1 MGLTTKEVLELI
13 RAGYTKAEIDAMVAP
28 EGTPAPEQGTAGK
41 QTPES
46 SGENKPDSENSAD
59 RGENSGAEPKPENR
73 LKSDSGVQVQSE
85 VEKLVSALGMKLD
98 TLTRAV
104 VGRNIGGIEGHT
116 PTPEETAESIVAR
129 IINPHINETEGGK

>member
-28 EGTPAPEQGTAGK
+28 EGTPAPEQRTAEK
-41 QTPES
+41 QTAES
-46 SGENKPDSENSAD
+46 SAENKPDSVSPAD

-73 LKSDSGVQVQSE
+73 PKSDSGVQVQSE
-85 VEKLVSALGMKLD
+85 VEKLVGALGMKLD

-104 VGRNIGGIEGHT
+104 VGRNIGGIEGT
-116 PTPEETAESIVAR
+116 PMQETAESIVAR

>member
-1 MGLTTKEVLELI
+1 MGLTTKEILELI

-28 EGTPAPEQGTAGK
+28 EGTPTPEQGTAEK
-41 QTPES
+41 QTAEP

-59 RGENSGAEPKPENR
+59 RGENSGDGNKPENR
-73 LKSDSGVQVQSE
+73 PDSGSGRVETE
-85 VEKLVSALGMKLD
+85 VEKLVGALGIKLD

-129 IINPHINETEGGK
+129 IINPHINETKGGE

>member
-13 RAGYTKAEIDAMVAP
+13 RAGYTKAEIDAMVTP
-28 EGTPAPEQGTAGK
+28 GGTPTPEPGTADK
-41 QTPES
+41 QTPEPS
-46 SGENKPDSENSAD
+46 VENKPDSENSAD
-59 RGENSGAEPKPENR
+59 RGENSGADPKPENR
-73 LKSDSGVQVQSE
+73 PDSVSGRVETE